1 MSLLDIDKFDLDKVV
16 TENDISERYALKP
29 ISNKVSLEKDELK
42 DITNLIHIVD
52 LLPSQFK
59 NAIGFIPVFSIRH
72 EVSVQLSPDKPLL
85 SKLHPN
91 IDDNTVLNNILLLG
105 EFCKK
110 DEIIILY
117 LNNIKTVGKDNW
129 KWLLTAVYI
138 HELYHAYFDTQ
149 TYVAKVEEPLA
160 ELGALY
166 TLKLMECLNIF
177 DKGIFKYYKGKVDEK
192 TGPIYFYG
200 FGGVIYDKVEGYSQI
215 GDFIEKFKT
224 DSSNILSKCSLIK
237 ELYPSTADG
246 AYNLF
251 CELLGY
257 K

>member
-1 MSLLDIDKFDLDKVV
+1 MSLIDIDKFDLDKVV
-16 TENDISERYALKP
+16 TENDISKRYALKP

-91 IDDNTVLNNILLLG
+91 IDDNNILLLG

-110 DEIIILY
+110 DKIIILY
-117 LNNIKTVGKDNW
+117 LNNIKTAGNDNW

-160 ELGALY
+160 LY
-166 TLKLMECLNIF
+166 TL
-177 DKGIFKYYKGKVDEK
+177 
-192 TGPIYFYG
+192 
-200 FGGVIYDKVEGYSQI
+200 
-215 GDFIEKFKT
+215 
-224 DSSNILSKCSLIK
+224 
-237 ELYPSTADG
+237 
-246 AYNLF
+246 
-251 CELLGY
+251 
-257 K
+257 